1 MSLRPRRNAARAG
14 SVRALRMLRS
24 FSVIAGVGMLVACTA
39 PLPDPSIDRETT
51 PPGEG
56 VFAPSAGAAGAAG
69 AGLRPLV
76 RELAV
81 PPGAPPRSTVARVN
95 YELSSSGPDLPPDD
109 GLPGDDAP
117 PEIFQRGGASW
128 YGIQFHQ
135 RRTANGERFDM
146 SAFTAAHRTLPFG
159 TAVCVRSLTN
169 GREVLVRVND
179 RGPFSAGRII
189 DLSRAAAE
197 AIDMVGLG
205 IKQVAITVI
214 EGGNMRCGGVAVDLA
229 ALAAQAS
236 TGDEATPP
244 PAAPP
249 AARRVS
255 KVRPQR

>member
-1 MSLRPRRNAARAG
+1 MSLLHRRGAWRTELGRAM
-14 SVRALRMLRS
+14 RMLV
-24 FSVIAGVGMLVACTA
+24 SVAAVSALAACSAPPQGNVEASDLAQAG
-39 PLPDPSIDRETT
+39 P
-51 PPGEG
+51 
-56 VFAPSAGAAGAAG
+56 GAAAG
-69 AGLRPLV
+69 IGLRPLV
-76 RELAV
+76 REIAV
-81 PPGAPPRSTVARVN
+81 PVGALPRSTVARVN

-109 GLPGDDAP
+109 GLPGDEIAP
-117 PEIFQRGGASW
+117 REIFQRGGASW

-205 IKQVAITVI
+205 IKQVAITVM
-214 EGGNMRCGGVAVDLA
+214 ESSNMRCSGAAVDLA

-236 TGDEATPP
+236 TGDEEMAS
-244 PAAPP
+244 PAAP
-249 AARRVS
+249 ATRRVS
-255 KVRPQR
+255 RARR

>member
-1 MSLRPRRNAARAG
+1 MSLPPRRGARRTG
-14 SVRALRMLRS
+14 WGRAMRMLV
-24 FSVIAGVGMLVACTA
+24 SVVAM
-39 PLPDPSIDRETT
+39 
-51 PPGEG
+51 G
-56 VFAPSAGAAGAAG
+56 VFAACSAPPQGNVEASDTAQAGPSAASGI
-69 AGLRPLV
+69 GLRPLV
-76 RELAV
+76 REIAV
-81 PPGAPPRSTVARVN
+81 PAGALPRSTVARVN

-109 GLPGDDAP
+109 GLPGDDIAP
-117 PEIFQRGGASW
+117 REIFQRGGASW

-205 IKQVAITVI
+205 IKQVAITVM
-214 EGGNMRCGGVAVDLA
+214 ESRNMRCSGAAVDLA

-236 TGDEATPP
+236 TGDEPP
-244 PAAPP
+244 PTAASP

-255 KVRPQR
+255 KVRR

>member
-1 MSLRPRRNAARAG
+1 MIRAIRTVLSVATIGALAACAAPPSDDIG
-14 SVRALRMLRS
+14 ESE
-24 FSVIAGVGMLVACTA
+24 VAQTEQGA
-39 PLPDPSIDRETT
+39 T
-51 PPGEG
+51 P
-56 VFAPSAGAAGAAG
+56 AI
-69 AGLRPLV
+69 GLRPLV
-76 RELAV
+76 RQIAV
-81 PPGAPPRSTVARVN
+81 PPGALPRSTVARVN
-95 YELSSSGPDLPPDD
+95 YELSSSGSDLPPDD
-109 GLPGDDAP
+109 GLPGDEIAP
-117 PEIFQRGGASW
+117 REIFQRGGASW

-179 RGPFSAGRII
+179 RGPFGAGRII

-197 AIDMVGLG
+197 EIDMVGLG

-214 EGGNMRCGGVAVDLA
+214 ESENARCGGTTVNLS

-236 TGDEATPP
+236 SGDEATPA
-244 PAAPP
+244 PAAP

-255 KVRPQR
+255 KARR